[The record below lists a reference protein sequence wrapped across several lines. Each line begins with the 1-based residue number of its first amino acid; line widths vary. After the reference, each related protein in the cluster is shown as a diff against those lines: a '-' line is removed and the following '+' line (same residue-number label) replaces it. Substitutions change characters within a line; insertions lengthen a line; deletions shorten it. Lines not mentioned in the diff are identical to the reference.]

1 MSLYLLTL
9 FLKYSNS
16 KSNNSDDLDRMM
28 RESGMY
34 DEDYNRDNRRGG
46 NRGKKGKK
54 NRRNSYDEWN

>member
-1 MSLYLLTL
+1 
-9 FLKYSNS
+9 
-16 KSNNSDDLDRMM
+16 MM

-34 DEDYNRDNRRGG
+34 NEDYNRDNRRGG